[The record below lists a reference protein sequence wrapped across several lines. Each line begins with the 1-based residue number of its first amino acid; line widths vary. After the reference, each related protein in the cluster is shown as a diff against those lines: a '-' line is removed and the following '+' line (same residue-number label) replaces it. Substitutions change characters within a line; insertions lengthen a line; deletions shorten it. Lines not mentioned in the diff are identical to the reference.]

1 VAGDRA
7 HVAFGHLG
15 LQELRQDRD
24 GSGGFVIHMAKV
36 ARPQDLLLAVSF
48 QFYATEVVNI
58 VEQSTARAAANE

>member
-1 VAGDRA
+1 
-7 HVAFGHLG
+7 
-15 LQELRQDRD
+15 
-24 GSGGFVIHMAKV
+24 MAKV